1 MAIRFNGFRLQIPG
15 YVAFP
20 VEELAA
26 YVGVRQNPFVP
37 VALQGAFCNVQQ
49 SAHVRAVDSAV
60 RGLRIELL
68 PYLPRK
74 GGQFFQ
80 PVEDVYSC
88 FLPDANHFFHR
99 FNSCF
104 RGIIVFLHG

>member
-49 SAHVRAVDSAV
+49 SAHIRAVDSAV

-88 FLPDANHFFHR
+88 FLPDANHFFHL

-104 RGIIVFLHG
+104 R